1 MNTILMKSQLN
12 NPRLIGTIALY
23 ALDLLDINAII
34 IVQKLSVRQGEKYGE
49 FNSEK
54 Y

>member
-1 MNTILMKSQLN
+1 MESQLN

-23 ALDLLDINAII
+23 ALDLLDINAIV
-34 IVQKLSVRQGEKYGE
+34 IVMKRSVISGEKYGE